1 MDHGSEEE
9 TESQGHTRWSM
20 PRLPYLD
27 HQIQIGAEGLLLDDA
42 SRIHSLQPPRVIEST
57 AAAATTCLARFPSA
71 LTVTEQWALPA
82 ACSACRCPD
91 FSGRHMRGRQVVA

>member
-27 HQIQIGAEGLLLDDA
+27 QIQIGAEGLLLDDA

-57 AAAATTCLARFPSA
+57 AAAATTCLSRFPSA
-71 LTVTEQWALPA
+71 LTVTVSSGHSLPA
-82 ACSACRCPD
+82 LTLRA
-91 FSGRHMRGRQVVA
+91 VASTFQAGTCEV

>member
-1 MDHGSEEE
+1 MDRKKKLKVKATLDG
-9 TESQGHTRWSM
+9 RCLL

-27 HQIQIGAEGLLLDDA
+27 QIQIGAEGLLLDDA